1 MINICVTYA
10 NLISDKRHKKSANH
24 RINKPHQPW
33 NPINPYDILN
43 PTMQPPELPDISDTV
58 SISASEVTDV
68 SLVYGQSISAPL
80 STPRGSSVLNGS
92 SGIAPQDSIS
102 QQLGYSQGLD
112 DEEARLQQEVAE
124 LERKQRILA
133 LRRRKE
139 ELLQSI
145 ESGAT

>member
-1 MINICVTYA
+1 
-10 NLISDKRHKKSANH
+10 
-24 RINKPHQPW
+24 
-33 NPINPYDILN
+33 
-43 PTMQPPELPDISDTV
+43 MQPPERLDISDTV

-68 SLVYGQSISAPL
+68 SSVYGQSISARL

-102 QQLGYSQGLD
+102 QQLGYTQGLD

>member
-1 MINICVTYA
+1 
-10 NLISDKRHKKSANH
+10 
-24 RINKPHQPW
+24 
-33 NPINPYDILN
+33 
-43 PTMQPPELPDISDTV
+43 MQPPKLPDISDTV

-80 STPRGSSVLNGS
+80 STPRGSSVLNES

-102 QQLGYSQGLD
+102 QQFGYTQGLD
-112 DEEARLQQEVAE
+112 DKEARLQQEVTE